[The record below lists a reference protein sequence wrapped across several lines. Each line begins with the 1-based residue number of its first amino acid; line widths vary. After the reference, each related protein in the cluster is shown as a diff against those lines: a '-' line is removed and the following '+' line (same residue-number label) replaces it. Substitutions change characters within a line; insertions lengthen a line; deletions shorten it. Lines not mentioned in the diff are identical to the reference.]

1 MSRPIR
7 PSSRVRARPAP
18 SRPLYLPTWY
28 PAVAMRAQAMR
39 ATMNTISAPFLARL
53 DARGGAGVD
62 PFSLRSR
69 GHELSGMLADHH
81 DRGVRVAA
89 GDGGHDR
96 RVGDPEPVDAADL
109 EGRIDHGALVGAH
122 AAGADGVVHGCGAV
136 GELAGQRG
144 PVRVG
149 GAGAQLQADLAG
161 DDLAGHD
168 RADE

>member
-39 ATMNTISAPFLARL
+39 ATTNTISAPFLARL
-53 DARGGAGVD
+53 DALDGAGVD

-81 DRGVRVAA
+81 GRGVRVAA

-96 RVGDPEPVDAADL
+96 RVGDPEAVDAADPQIR
-109 EGRIDHGALVGAH
+109 GHDGSVVRAH
-122 AAGADGVVHGCGAV
+122 PAGADRVVDGRGAV
-136 GELAGQRG
+136 AEFLGQGG
-144 PVRVG
+144 PVRVR
-149 GAGAQLQADLAG
+149 GAGAEFETDLA
-161 DDLAGHD
+161 DDE
-168 RADE
+168 RA